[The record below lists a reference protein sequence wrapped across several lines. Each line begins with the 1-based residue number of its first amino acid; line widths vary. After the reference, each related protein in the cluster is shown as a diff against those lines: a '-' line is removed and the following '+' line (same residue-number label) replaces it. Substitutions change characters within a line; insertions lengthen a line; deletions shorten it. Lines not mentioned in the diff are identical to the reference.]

1 MDILLKKNVDN
12 LGEKDEIVTVKNG
25 YGRNYLIP
33 QGKAVLA
40 TESIKKMNAETLRQR
55 AHKAEK
61 IKAEAE
67 KSVAKLE
74 KAKIKVAAKVGENG
88 KIFGSVTNV
97 QVAEAV
103 VAAGFDVER
112 KKIKLIGDT
121 IKTAGKYKAT
131 IQLHK
136 EISVEIEFEVVAA
149 D

>member
-1 MDILLKKNVDN
+1 MDVLLKNNVDN
-12 LGEKDEIVTVKNG
+12 LGDKDEIVSVKDG

-61 IKAEAE
+61 VKAEAE

-88 KIFGSVTNV
+88 KIFGSVSNV
-97 QVAEAV
+97 QVTEAL
-103 VAAGFDVER
+103 VAAGFVVER
-112 KKIKLIGDT
+112 KNIKLIGDS
-121 IKTAGKYKAT
+121 IKTVGKYKANV
-131 IQLHK
+131 QLHK
-136 EISVEIEFEVVAA
+136 EISVEIEFEVVEG
-149 D
+149 

>member
-1 MDILLKKNVDN
+1 MDVLLKNNVDN
-12 LGEKDEIVTVKNG
+12 LGDKDEIVSVKNG

-61 IKAEAE
+61 VKAEAE

-88 KIFGSVTNV
+88 KIFGSVSNV
-97 QVAEAV
+97 QVTEAV
-103 VAAGFDVER
+103 VAAGFEVER
-112 KKIKLIGDT
+112 KNIKLIGDV
-121 IKTAGKYKAT
+121 IKTVGKYKANV
-131 IQLHK
+131 QLHK
-136 EISVEIEFEVVAA
+136 EISVEIEFEVVEG
-149 D
+149 

>member
-1 MDILLKKNVDN
+1 MDVLLKNNVDN
-12 LGEKDEIVTVKNG
+12 LGDKDEIVSVKNG

-61 IKAEAE
+61 VKAEAE

-74 KAKIKVAAKVGENG
+74 KAKIKVTAKVGENG
-88 KIFGSVTNV
+88 KIFGSVSNV

-103 VAAGFDVER
+103 VAAGFEVER
-112 KKIKLIGDT
+112 KNIKLIGDV
-121 IKTAGKYKAT
+121 IKTVGKYKANV
-131 IQLHK
+131 QLHK
-136 EISVEIEFEVVAA
+136 EISVEIEFEVVEG
-149 D
+149 

>member
-1 MDILLKKNVDN
+1 MDVLLKNNVDN
-12 LGEKDEIVTVKNG
+12 LGDKDEIVSVKNG

-40 TESIKKMNAETLRQR
+40 TDSIKKMNAETLRQR

-61 IKAEAE
+61 VKAEAE

-88 KIFGSVTNV
+88 KIFGSVSNV

-103 VAAGFDVER
+103 VAAGFEVER
-112 KKIKLIGDT
+112 KNIKLIGDV
-121 IKTAGKYKAT
+121 IKTVGKYKANV
-131 IQLHK
+131 QLHK
-136 EISVEIEFEVVAA
+136 EISVEIEFEVVEG
-149 D
+149 

>member
-1 MDILLKKNVDN
+1 MDVLLKNNVDN
-12 LGEKDEIVTVKNG
+12 LGDKDEIVSVKNG

-61 IKAEAE
+61 VKAEAE

-74 KAKIKVAAKVGENG
+74 KAKIKVAAKVGENE
-88 KIFGSVTNV
+88 KIFGSVSNV

-103 VAAGFDVER
+103 VAAGFEVER
-112 KKIKLIGDT
+112 KNIKLIGDT
-121 IKTAGKYKAT
+121 IKTIGKYKANV
-131 IQLHK
+131 QLHK
-136 EISVEIEFEVVAA
+136 EISVEIEFEVVEG
-149 D
+149 

>member
-1 MDILLKKNVDN
+1 MDVLLKNNVDN
-12 LGEKDEIVTVKNG
+12 LGDKDEIVSVKNG

-40 TESIKKMNAETLRQR
+40 TESIKKMNAETLRKR

-61 IKAEAE
+61 VKAEAE

-88 KIFGSVTNV
+88 KIFGSVSNV
-97 QVAEAV
+97 QVAESF

-112 KKIKLIGDT
+112 KNIKLIGDA
-121 IKTAGKYKAT
+121 IKTVGKYKANV
-131 IQLHK
+131 QLHK
-136 EISVEIEFEVVAA
+136 EISVEIEFEVVEG
-149 D
+149 

>member
-1 MDILLKKNVDN
+1 MDVLLKKNVDN
-12 LGEKDEIVTVKNG
+12 LGDKDEIVSVKNG
-25 YGRNYLIP
+25 FGRNYLIP

-61 IKAEAE
+61 LKAEAE

-88 KIFGSVTNV
+88 KIFGSVSNV

-103 VAAGFDVER
+103 VAAGFEVER
-112 KKIKLIGDT
+112 KNIKLIGDAV
-121 IKTAGKYKAT
+121 KTVGKYKASV
-131 IQLHK
+131 QLHK
-136 EISVEIEFEVVAA
+136 EISVEIEFEVVEG
-149 D
+149 

>member
-1 MDILLKKNVDN
+1 MDVLLKNNVDN
-12 LGEKDEIVTVKNG
+12 LGDKDEIVSVKNG

-88 KIFGSVTNV
+88 KIFGSVSNV
-97 QVAEAV
+97 QVAEAI
-103 VAAGFDVER
+103 VAAGFEIER
-112 KKIKLIGDT
+112 KNIKLIGDA
-121 IKTAGKYKAT
+121 IKTAGKYKANV
-131 IQLHK
+131 QLHK
-136 EISVEIEFEVVAA
+136 EISVEIEFEVVEG
-149 D
+149 

>member
-1 MDILLKKNVDN
+1 MDVLLKNNVDN
-12 LGEKDEIVTVKNG
+12 LGDKDEIVSVKNG

-61 IKAEAE
+61 VKAEAE

-88 KIFGSVTNV
+88 KIFGSVSNV
-97 QVAEAV
+97 QVAEAI
-103 VAAGFDVER
+103 VAAGFEVER
-112 KKIKLIGDT
+112 KNIKLIGDL
-121 IKTAGKYKAT
+121 IKTVGKYKANV
-131 IQLHK
+131 QLHK
-136 EISVEIEFEVVAA
+136 EISVEIEFEVVEG
-149 D
+149 

>member
-1 MDILLKKNVDN
+1 MDVLLKNNVDN
-12 LGEKDEIVTVKNG
+12 LGDKDEIVSVKDG

-33 QGKAVLA
+33 KGKAVLA

-61 IKAEAE
+61 VKAEAE

-88 KIFGSVTNV
+88 KIFGSVSNV
-97 QVAEAV
+97 QVTEAL
-103 VAAGFDVER
+103 VAAGFVVER
-112 KKIKLIGDT
+112 KNIKLIGDS
-121 IKTAGKYKAT
+121 IKTVGKYKANV
-131 IQLHK
+131 QLHK
-136 EISVEIEFEVVAA
+136 EISVEIEFEVVE

>member
-1 MDILLKKNVDN
+1 MDVLLKNNVDN
-12 LGEKDEIVTVKNG
+12 LGDKDEIVSVKNG

-61 IKAEAE
+61 VKAEAE

-88 KIFGSVTNV
+88 KIFGSVSNV
-97 QVAEAV
+97 RVAEAI
-103 VAAGFDVER
+103 VAAGFEIER
-112 KKIKLIGDT
+112 KNIKLIGDV
-121 IKTAGKYKAT
+121 IKTVGKYKANV
-131 IQLHK
+131 QLHK
-136 EISVEIEFEVVAA
+136 EISVEIEFEVVEG
-149 D
+149 